1 MMNLFKFSRRR
12 LSLSYVASTKLSSP
26 SWLLSRSSLFA
37 CAILLM
43 TACSDPSSDGVLTI
57 DVNRSD
63 FKVDIP
69 ATGELEASNSI
80 TVNVPLGLRGPQ
92 SLAWIM
98 DNFSS
103 VKAGDVVARMDGT
116 RESFRLELE
125 ELDYDRLGLDS
136 QIQSQQDKTI
146 DKNLNIDTKLTAE
159 EQELADRFFSE
170 DERVYTKID
179 IIDQM
184 RNQDYLEAKMDFYG
198 WGLDQHGSQAAA
210 EQELIK
216 LKQQGHKAK
225 INRYSSNL
233 KQMEIVAPHD
243 GLFVAQPG
251 WNGALPVAGDM
262 MWSGMAIGLL
272 PDTSKM
278 QAKLYVLESEALG
291 LAVGKPV
298 TLYLDAYPELAL
310 TGELIQLDALAKAK
324 EQDSPVNY
332 FQITVSLDKTMV
344 DIMQP
349 GRQVNAMVHAL
360 DLHDV
365 ITVPNQ
371 ALFQKSGE
379 YWVYLK
385 SSAGFKKQNVK
396 LGNRSLNRTVITE
409 GLQQGDTI
417 ALTTPPKRNRV

>member
-1 MMNLFKFSRRR
+1 M
-12 LSLSYVASTKLSSP
+12 
-26 SWLLSRSSLFA
+26 LLLA
-37 CAILLM
+37 TLALG
-43 TACSDPSSDGVLTI
+43 ACSDPTTNGVITFE
-57 DVNRSD
+57 VERAD

-69 ATGELEASNSI
+69 ASGELEASNSI
-80 TVNVPLGLRGPQ
+80 TVNVPTGLRGPQ
-92 SLAWIM
+92 SLAWII
-98 DNFSS
+98 DNFSN
-103 VKAGDVVARMDGT
+103 VKAGDVIARMDGT
-116 RESFRLELE
+116 RESFRLEME
-125 ELDYDRLGLDS
+125 SLDYDRLGLDS
-136 QIQSQQDKTI
+136 QIQSKKDKTI
-146 DKNLNIDTKLTAE
+146 DKTLSTDTKLTAQ
-159 EQELADRFFSE
+159 EQDLADRFFSE

-198 WGLDQHGSQAAA
+198 WGISQHGSQAEA

-225 INRYSSNL
+225 MNRYTSNL
-233 KQMEIVAPHD
+233 QQMEIVAPQD

-251 WNGALPVAGDM
+251 WNGVIPIPGDM

-278 QAKLYVLESEALG
+278 QAKLFVLESEALG
-291 LAVGKPV
+291 LAIGKPV
-298 TLYLDAYPELAL
+298 TLYLDAYPDLAL
-310 TGELIQLDALAKAK
+310 TGTLTQLDALAKAK

-332 FQITVSLDKTMV
+332 FQITVSLDKTLV
-344 DIMQP
+344 EIMQP

-360 DLHDV
+360 DAKDV

-385 SSAGFKKQNVK
+385 TPKGFTKQSVT
-396 LGNRSLNRTVITE
+396 LGNRSLNRTVISE
-409 GLQQGDTI
+409 GLKQGDTV